1 MIPYG
6 RQSISESDIKAVV
19 KVLQSDWLTQGP
31 AVPAFEQ
38 AVINQCGAKFAVAVN
53 SATSAL
59 EIACHALGLKKGG
72 LLWTVPNTFVAS
84 ANCGR
89 RCDADIDFIDID
101 PDTHN
106 LSINELR
113 KKLKN
118 AKENNRLPDIVV
130 AVHFAGH
137 SCEME
142 SLYTLSRQYGFRII
156 EDAAHA
162 IGGFYKDV
170 PVGSCRWSD
179 ITVFSFHPVKI
190 ITSGEG
196 GMAVTNDP
204 DLAHRMQLF
213 RNNGITK
220 DPDLFEYQ
228 SPNGLYDG
236 WYYEQ
241 QSLGANYR
249 MTDIQAALAISQLS
263 RIKGFIQ
270 RRREIVD
277 IYQAAF
283 SQIKPLTLPIEK
295 ADIKSAWH
303 LYPVKVNGTP
313 EDHRNFYNTL
323 QSEGLRVQVHYLPVH
338 LHPYYRRQ
346 GFCEGDFPVSENY
359 SARAVSL
366 PLYHSMEDETV
377 QTVIEIVKRTCKNI
391 LEA

>member
-19 KVLQSDWLTQGP
+19 KVLRSDWLTQGP
-31 AVPAFEQ
+31 TIPAFEQ
-38 AVINQCGAKFAVAVN
+38 AVMDQCGAEFAVAVN

-59 EIACHALGLKKGG
+59 EIACHALGLKRGG

-89 RCDADIDFIDID
+89 RCDAEIDFVDID

-113 KKLKN
+113 KKLKK
-118 AKENNRLPDIVV
+118 AKENNRLPDVVV
-130 AVHFAGH
+130 AVHFGGH

-170 PVGSCRWSD
+170 PVGACRWSD

-196 GMAVTNDP
+196 GMALTNDP

-228 SPNGLYDG
+228 SPDG

-263 RIKGFIQ
+263 KLKNFIK
-270 RRREIVD
+270 RRREIVET
-277 IYQAAF
+277 YHAAF
-283 SQIKPLTLPIEK
+283 SQIKSLTLPIEQ

-346 GFCEGDFPVSENY
+346 GFGEGDFPVSENY

-366 PLYHSMEDETV
+366 PLYHSMDDEIV
-377 QTVIEIVKRTCKNI
+377 NTVIEIVKRACKNI
-391 LEA
+391 TGI